1 MSMFGQALGLF
12 ALVPAMAG
20 AITLPE
26 EGGAAELILALCQ
39 GGTIAIPFTPAN
51 EPATPATVCCAKG
64 CQRREKRDPVD
75 PEQ

>member
-1 MSMFGQALGLF
+1 MSVLGETIGLV

-20 AITLPE
+20 AITLPVE
-26 EGGAAELILALCQ
+26 SGPGQVIVALCQ
-39 GGTIAIPFTPAN
+39 GGTLAIPFDQENDPG
-51 EPATPATVCCAKG
+51 TPATVCCAKG